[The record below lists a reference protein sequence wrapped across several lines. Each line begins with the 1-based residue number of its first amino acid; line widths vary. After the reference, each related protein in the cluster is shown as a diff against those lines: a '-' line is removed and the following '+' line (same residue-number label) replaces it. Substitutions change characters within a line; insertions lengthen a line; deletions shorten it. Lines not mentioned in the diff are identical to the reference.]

1 MITGSHIRIGGQ
13 SIDES
18 PYQPTI
24 KFDRLLFLSLFLF
37 HLTGEIP
44 MTRKLIFLILICI
57 GIQSSALA
65 AGNQGISKGDFYI
78 GGGFSTNSLGGG
90 VVIGGSV
97 VGGWDDAIGFQFFGG
112 YKLPIDLAD
121 ASHSVEVGYMD
132 SGDFDSSYISGG
144 TTIKASQS
152 ASGLWGTY
160 TFIWPASDVVSLI
173 ARGGL
178 DIGDDDGLMIGGG
191 VEFNFDA
198 AVTLRLEMV
207 VRDNIDS
214 LQVNVA
220 YQL

>member
-1 MITGSHIRIGGQ
+1 MI
-13 SIDES
+13 
-18 PYQPTI
+18 
-24 KFDRLLFLSLFLF
+24 
-37 HLTGEIP
+37 
-44 MTRKLIFLILICI
+44 RKIIFLMLIGI
-57 GIQSSALA
+57 GIQSNALA
-65 AGNQGISKGDFYI
+65 AGQQGISQGDFYI
-78 GGGFSTNSLGGG
+78 GGGFSSNSLSGGT
-90 VVIGGSV
+90 VVGGSL
-97 VGGWDDAIGFQFFGG
+97 VGGWDDAIGYQFFGG
-112 YKLPIDLAD
+112 YKLPVDLAN

-144 TTIKASQS
+144 TLIKTTQS

-178 DIGDDDGLMIGGG
+178 DIGDDDGLMLGGG

-207 VRDNIDS
+207 IRDNIDS
-214 LQVNVA
+214 LQVNIA